1 MWIGEKTTFRL
12 ERSGTDG
19 GAMGRGRKAREKGDR
34 AFCFTDSK
42 SLARALCSPSGLA
55 EGSPH
60 AINSN
65 VNLPQV
71 GAGPRAVLT
80 VLRTF
85 DVLPLMQ
92 KTMSSCARL
101 TWNFSCSF
109 QRLWKSHWIGFS
121 DKTKKTETRGPVSTV
136 PHLSLVWNSQPS
148 ARRSSRFTITAGWI
162 TWNLNLRAN
171 CD

>member
-1 MWIGEKTTFRL
+1 MWIREKTTFRL
-12 ERSGTDG
+12 ERSGTEW
-19 GAMGRGRKAREKGDR
+19 GAVGRGRKAREKGEC
-34 AFCFTDSK
+34 AFCFAGSK

-65 VNLPQV
+65 VNLQQV

-80 VLRTF
+80 VLGTS

-109 QRLWKSHWIGFS
+109 QRLWKSHWIRFI
-121 DKTKKTETRGPVSTV
+121 DKSKKTETGGPVSTV
-136 PHLSLVWNSQPS
+136 PHLSLGWNSPPS

-162 TWNLNLRAN
+162 TWNLNLQAN